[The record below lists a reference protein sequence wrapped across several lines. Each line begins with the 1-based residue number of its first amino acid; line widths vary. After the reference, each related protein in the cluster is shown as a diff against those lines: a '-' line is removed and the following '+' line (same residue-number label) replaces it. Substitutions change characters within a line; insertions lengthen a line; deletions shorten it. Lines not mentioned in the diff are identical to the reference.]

1 MIVILIVLIL
11 AVFADLIYRIIKDYG
26 KNRDR
31 EPDKGAKE
39 KTNRQINGRFGDS

>member
-26 KNRDR
+26 KNRNR
-31 EPDKGAKE
+31 KPDQGAKD
-39 KTNRQINGRFGDS
+39 KTNRQINGRYGD